1 MAGKHADQ
9 QGKSAN
15 RENKTGTLN
24 QAAGLITNILRRAQ
38 VFLLLSGQN
47 NQVPARFP
55 VCCKET
61 PGSGEDWRVFRT

>member
-24 QAAGLITNILRRAQ
+24 QAAGLITNILRRPPTLGPKQ
-38 VFLLLSGQN
+38 
-47 NQVPARFP
+47 
-55 VCCKET
+55 
-61 PGSGEDWRVFRT
+61 PGSRSIPRLL